1 MDKFLNKYRIPS
13 NRRPNWDYSDDG
25 AYFITLV
32 TQNRICNLGTIV
44 EMHGRASLRGRA
56 SLQLSDFGLI
66 VKNEWEK
73 SFGLR
78 NELFVDEYIIMPNHI
93 HAIIILDKNET
104 HATNVET
111 AMNPLNTANGVNG
124 AAVETHGRASL
135 RPNRPDQ
142 SDRPNPS
149 NCPNPSAFIRKP
161 QSISSF
167 IAGFKSAVNSK
178 IDDFID
184 ENNLN
189 ISKYNRNNHFF
200 QSNFH
205 DHIIRNSTE
214 LERIQNYIL
223 NNPMN
228 WKDDKFYS

>member
-1 MDKFLNKYRIPS
+1 MDKFSNKYRIPS
-13 NRRPNWDYSDDG
+13 NRLPNWDYSDDG
-25 AYFITLV
+25 AYFITLI

-44 EMHGRASLRGRA
+44 EMHGRASLRCRA
-56 SLQLSDFGLI
+56 SLQLSDFGRI

-93 HAIIILDKNET
+93 HAIIILVKNEN
-104 HATNVET
+104 HATNVANAT
-111 AMNPLNTANGVNG
+111 NPLNMVNGVT
-124 AAVETHGRASL
+124 VETHGRASL
-135 RPNRPDQ
+135 RSNHTNPSNP
-142 SDRPNPS
+142 PNPS

-178 IDDFID
+178 IDDYID

-189 ISKYNRNNHFF
+189 IAKYNRNNHFF
-200 QSNFH
+200 QPNYH
-205 DHIIRNSTE
+205 DHIIRNPTE
-214 LERIQNYIL
+214 FERIRNYIL

>member
-1 MDKFLNKYRIPS
+1 MEKFLNKYRIPS

-44 EMHGRASLRGRA
+44 EAHGSA
-56 SLQLSDFGLI
+56 SLQLSDFGRI
-66 VKNEWEK
+66 VKNEWAK

-78 NELFVDEYIIMPNHI
+78 NELFVDEYNIMPNHI
-93 HAIIILDKNET
+93 HAIIILDKNEN
-104 HATNVET
+104 HATAV
-111 AMNPLNTANGVNG
+111 VN
-124 AAVETHGRASL
+124 AVETHGRASL
-135 RPNRPDQ
+135 RPHPSHPSNQ
-142 SDRPNPS
+142 SNPPNPF
-149 NCPNPSAFIRKP
+149 NPSAFIRKP

-178 IDDFID
+178 IDDYID

-189 ISKYNRNNHFF
+189 IAKYNRNNHFF
-200 QSNFH
+200 QPNYH
-205 DHIIRNSTE
+205 DHIIRNPTE
-214 LERIQNYIL
+214 FERIQNYVL

>member
-44 EMHGRASLRGRA
+44 ETHGRA

-78 NELFVDEYIIMPNHI
+78 NELFVDKYIIMPNHI
-93 HAIIILDKNET
+93 HAIIILDKNENHT
-104 HATNVET
+104 TNV
-111 AMNPLNTANGVNG
+111 AN
-124 AAVETHGRASL
+124 AIETHGRASL
-135 RPNRPDQ
+135 LSNPFNPSNPPNL
-142 SDRPNPS
+142 S

-205 DHIIRNSTE
+205 DHIIRSSTE